1 MKNVSF
7 ADTYSLE
14 SRLDGRLQYMKSKE
28 VRNMDDE
35 QLVEKVREFREE
47 LFNLRFRNAT
57 GELENTARL
66 GVARRSLAR
75 TLTVAR
81 ERGIDVDRELK
92 R

>member
-1 MKNVSF
+1 
-7 ADTYSLE
+7 
-14 SRLDGRLQYMKSKE
+14 MKSKE

-66 GVARRSLAR
+66 GEARRALAR
-75 TLTVAR
+75 TLTVAN
-81 ERGIDVDRELK
+81 ERRIDVEREL
-92 R
+92 RR